1 MANITDMLKD
11 YQIPKVAKVR
21 QLFDDTELRNP
32 EHELRAQLEKMDIKI
47 IPNARIAITG
57 GSRGIAGYQLLMRT
71 IVSFVRDKGGI
82 PFIVPAMGSHG
93 GATADGQREML
104 EHLGITEE
112 TVGAPIVSSMEV
124 VEIGKTEIGLP
135 VYVDKNAY
143 EADGIIIL
151 NRVKT
156 HTSIRGKHESGL
168 VKMMAIG
175 LAKHKGAAMTHAL
188 GVTALGENI
197 IRVGKIM
204 AEKLNILCGVAT
216 IENGYNHLADL
227 QVMRKN
233 EIFEKEPLLLER
245 ARKMVPR
252 ILLDN
257 VDALVV
263 LEQGK
268 DISGTGM
275 DPAIVGRPINRH
287 PNEGTNVEALG
298 VLRLTDISGGNACG
312 CGLADFISLGMRN
325 SMVEEYMKVNA
336 TTGMIPLLAKIPIT
350 LETEKLVFQGCVRA
364 SAQIDNEKL
373 KLVIIRNTKYLD
385 EVYMSKAAY
394 ESAKDK
400 SVLRLCSDYQE
411 VPFDEN
417 GNLQLFNLHS

>member
-1 MANITDMLKD
+1 MAKINDMLKE

-21 QLFDDTELRNP
+21 QLFNDIELADP
-32 EHELRAQLEKMDIKI
+32 EHELRAQLAAKNVKI
-47 IPNARIAITG
+47 APHARIAITG

-71 IVSFVRDKGGI
+71 IVSFVREKGGE

-112 TVGAPIVSSMEV
+112 TVGAPIISSMEV
-124 VEIGKTEIGLP
+124 VEIGRTEMGFP

-143 EADGIIIL
+143 EADGIILL
-151 NRVKT
+151 NRIKT

-197 IRVGKIM
+197 IRVGKVM

-216 IENGYNHLADL
+216 IENGYNHLAEL
-227 QVMRKN
+227 RVMFKN
-233 EIFEKEPLLLER
+233 EIFEEEPLMLER

-252 ILLDN
+252 ILLDD
-257 VDALVV
+257 VDALIV

-298 VLRLTDISGGNACG
+298 VLRLTEVSGGNACG
-312 CGLADFISLGMRN
+312 CGLADFIPLGMRK
-325 SMVEEYMKVNA
+325 SMIEEFMQVNA

-350 LETEKLVFQGCVRA
+350 LDTEKLVFQGCMRA
-364 SAQIDNEKL
+364 SAQVDNEKR

-394 ESAKDK
+394 ESATDK
-400 SVLRLCSDYQE
+400 RKLKLCSEYQE

-417 GNLQLFNLHS
+417 GDLLLFDAKD